1 MPKYNLVMFDFD
13 GTLADTFPW
22 VLSMLSHAAE
32 KFNLKPVDMG
42 EIEFLRG
49 MDTHT
54 MLKRHNISFWKLLTM
69 TRFFRKQM
77 AQQVEQLS
85 LFAGIDEIITRLA
98 AEGYTLGIVT
108 SNSYH
113 NVVNVLGE
121 RCTSLIHHFEC
132 GVSLY
137 GKDKKF
143 KRILKKSQYSASETL
158 YIGDEIRDLLS
169 ARKAKID
176 FGAVAWG
183 YTRLDALQA
192 YQPELVFNQVSD
204 LEQILAGT
212 SA

>member
-22 VLSMLSHAAE
+22 VMNLMSHAAE
-32 KFNLKPVDMG
+32 KFNLEPVDAG

-49 MDTHT
+49 LDTRA
-54 MLKRHNISFWKLLTM
+54 MLKRYNISFWKLLRM
-69 TRFFRKQM
+69 SRFFRKQM
-77 AQQVEQLS
+77 ARQVEQFS
-85 LFAGIDEIITRLA
+85 LFEGIEEIITRLA
-98 AEGYTLGIVT
+98 EEGYTLGIVT

-113 NVVNVLGE
+113 NVVKVLGE
-121 RCTSLIHHFEC
+121 RCVSLIHHFEC

-137 GKDKKF
+137 GKHKKF
-143 KRILKKSQYSASETL
+143 KRILKQSRYSPTETL

-183 YTRLDALQA
+183 YTRLNALQA

-204 LEQILAGT
+204 LEQILT
-212 SA
+212 RSAA

>member
-22 VLSMLSHAAE
+22 VLNVLSHAAE
-32 KFNLKPVDMG
+32 KFNLKPVDAG
-42 EIEFLRG
+42 EIEILRG
-49 MDTHT
+49 LDTRS
-54 MLKRHNISFWKLLTM
+54 MLKRYNISFWKLLSM
-69 TRFFRKQM
+69 SRFFRKQM
-77 AQQVEQLS
+77 SQQVEQLS
-85 LFAGIDEIITRLA
+85 LFNGIEEVINRLA

-113 NVVNVLGE
+113 NVVKVLGG
-121 RCTSLIHHFEC
+121 RCVSLIHHFEC

-137 GKDKKF
+137 GKHKKF
-143 KRILKKSQYSASETL
+143 KHILKKSRHLASETL

-183 YTRLDALQA
+183 YTRLDALKA
-192 YQPELVFNQVSD
+192 YQPEIVFNQVSD
-204 LEQILAGT
+204 LEQILT
-212 SA
+212 RSAA

>member
-1 MPKYNLVMFDFD
+1 MAKYNLVMFDFD

-22 VLSMLSHAAE
+22 VLSLLSHAVE
-32 KFNLKPVDMG
+32 KFNLKPVDLG

-49 MDTHT
+49 MDTHS
-54 MLKRHNISFWKLLTM
+54 MLKRYNISFWKLLTM

-77 AQQVEQLS
+77 ERQVEHLS
-85 LFAGIDEIITRLA
+85 LFNGIEEIITQLA
-98 AEGYTLGIVT
+98 AEGVTLGVVT

-121 RCTSLIHHFEC
+121 RCANLIHHFEC

-137 GKDKKF
+137 GKHKKF
-143 KRILKKSQYSASETL
+143 RRILKKSKYAPGEAL

-192 YQPELVFNQVSD
+192 YQPELVFHQVSD
-204 LEQILAGT
+204 LEQIVA